1 MVEQR
6 RLAREQE
13 LWGIPAISIAAQAF
27 LFTTGVSAGTTPGA
41 RIVLALVG
49 LVTAIATGAVVI
61 RQGAKAYVMHDWVE
75 QQTGVAD
82 SRQQYRQL
90 EAAARETGEPIRLYV
105 RLGMRAPGETLFV
118 WLAVLGVFAIAD
130 VFVLAAAIVQIAG
143 GAHLLG

>member
-6 RLAREQE
+6 RLARENE

-27 LFTTGVSAGTTPGA
+27 LFTTGLSAGTTPGA

-61 RQGAKAYVMHDWVE
+61 RQGAKAYVMHDWIEKHTDVP
-75 QQTGVAD
+75 D
-82 SRQQYRQL
+82 SRQQYDQL
-90 EAAARETGEPIRLYV
+90 KASARETGKPISLYV

-118 WLAVLGVFAIAD
+118 WLAALAVFATAD
-130 VFVLAAAIVQIAG
+130 GFVLAAAIVQIAG
-143 GAHLLG
+143 GGHLLA